1 VLGLDPGAW
10 GAVAVA
16 CGLWPVAVQ
25 EMQAEAEGRI
35 AAAERKAAALTRERD
50 ALKRSLESASGAG
63 KLLAEKDAIIKEV
76 GGGGGGCIIKEAAC
90 RLEGGCAALH
100 ARRHLPHPPRL
111 HMHARFQRPTARSPR
126 PGRRSTLRR
135 VTS

>member
-1 VLGLDPGAW
+1 MLGLDPGAW

-63 KLLAEKDAIIKEV
+63 KLLAEKDAIIKE
-76 GGGGGGCIIKEAAC
+76 AAC